1 MKTERVKRIVAACTI
16 CGAALVGAQAAS
28 AKDGDVLVSGTC
40 TKASTSKLKL
50 SEEDGRIE
58 VEFEVDQNRN
68 GVRWVVVLRRPS
80 TVLVRTTRVTRAPS
94 GSFELRRVVADLAGR
109 DRITARA
116 TSPSGE
122 VCRATAAF

>member
-1 MKTERVKRIVAACTI
+1 MKKRLILAIAA
-16 CGAALVGAQAAS
+16 AALVVVPATW
-28 AKDGDVLVSGTC
+28 AKDGDVLVRGTC
-40 TKASTSKLKL
+40 TDSTTSKLKL

-58 VEFEVDQNRN
+58 VEFEVDQNRS
-68 GVRWVVVLRRPS
+68 GVRWSVVLRRPT

-116 TSPSGE
+116 TSPAGE